1 MPERTIETTVTF
13 THPFMLRSF
22 DAEQPAGTY
31 CLVID
36 EEEIQGLSFP
46 AYRRTSMMLHVP
58 ASLSASG
65 NQVAYPVDP
74 QELEAALEADAR
86 VSRRAPGGVE

>member
-1 MPERTIETTVTF
+1 MPDRSRESTVTF
-13 THPFMLRSF
+13 SHPFMLTSF

-46 AYRRTSMMLHVP
+46 AYRRTSMVLHVP
-58 ASLSASG
+58 ASSSASS
-65 NQVAYPVDP
+65 NRAAYSVDP

-86 VSRRAPGGVE
+86 ISRRDPSGVE